1 MDEIKNIHK
10 VIIENREKIVIS
22 GVSDVESFDEREIV
36 LYTLE
41 GAIELI
47 GDSFKINMLNVETGE
62 VEIEG
67 YINELKYT
75 GADKTEKGGFWGR
88 IFK

>member
-1 MDEIKNIHK
+1 MEEVKGVHK
-10 VIIENREKIVIS
+10 VIIENREKIFIS
-22 GVSDVESFDEREIV
+22 GVSDVESFDERGIV

-41 GAIELI
+41 GAIELV
-47 GDSFKINMLNVETGE
+47 GEEFKINMLNVETGD

-67 YINELKYT
+67 YIRELKYT
-75 GADKTEKGGFWGR
+75 GADKIEKGGFWGR